1 MPREFRGTIFRLVR
15 RFYDGIFDLR
25 EKPANGK
32 IAQMTVEYM
41 LGQKEVKGIREYIN
55 RTNKFP
61 SKAMN

>member
-32 IAQMTVEYM
+32 IAQMAVVHAKPEGSERNTRIY
-41 LGQKEVKGIREYIN
+41 Q
-55 RTNKFP
+55 
-61 SKAMN
+61 